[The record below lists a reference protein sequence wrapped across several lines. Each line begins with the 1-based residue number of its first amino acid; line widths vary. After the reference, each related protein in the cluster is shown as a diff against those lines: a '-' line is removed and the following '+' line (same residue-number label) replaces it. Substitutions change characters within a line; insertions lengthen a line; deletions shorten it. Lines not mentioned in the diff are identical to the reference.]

1 MSRHERDAVSLMG
14 GVLLVL
20 VAGLFLLAD
29 LTTVD
34 LDGRWVLPVVL
45 VAVGAAGLASTLR
58 GRDGDRELEPPRF
71 EP

>member
-14 GVLLVL
+14 GLLLVL

-45 VAVGAAGLASTLR
+45 VTVGAAGLASTLR
-58 GRDGDRELEPPRF
+58 GRDGELEP
-71 EP
+71 

>member
-58 GRDGDRELEPPRF
+58 GRDRELEPPRF